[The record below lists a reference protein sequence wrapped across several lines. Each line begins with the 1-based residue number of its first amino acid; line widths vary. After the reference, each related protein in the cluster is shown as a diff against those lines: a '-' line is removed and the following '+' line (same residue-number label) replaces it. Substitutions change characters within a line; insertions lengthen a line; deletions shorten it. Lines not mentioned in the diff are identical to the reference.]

1 MMDETEIFSLPP
13 TAHKALLALATYR
26 FLTVHQMLRL
36 GVAKDEGNL
45 RKNLNRMLSA
55 KRDGSGLSRPKEIG
69 VLDFGVL
76 VGKGRLSRLYFLTPR
91 GAEAL
96 KRADRHAPDAAPV
109 KHAVRFQNDY
119 FHRVNTVDFQITL
132 SQFAETHGHE
142 ITMSRQYFSWTQ
154 KVGRSPARP
163 ETSIDLLPGY
173 IDPDSTYMLTGPDG
187 TERLLLV
194 EVANGH
200 NVGRVVEKLEKY
212 AQAVDSLAIN
222 TAFDYG
228 ERAPRVLWLF
238 EHQRTLELVQ
248 KRAQDSSW
256 ISSYVPYF
264 FLRTLDNCTPQ
275 ALQTGW
281 LRPTTDVAAVSLF

>member
-1 MMDETEIFSLPP
+1 MRETEILSLPP

-36 GVAKDEGNL
+36 RVAKDEGNL

-55 KRDGSGLSRPKEIG
+55 KRDGTGLSRPKEIG

-96 KRADRHAPDAAPV
+96 KRADRDAPDAVPV

-119 FHRVNTVDFQITL
+119 QHRVSTVDFHITL
-132 SQFAETHGHE
+132 SQFAEAQEHE
-142 ITMSRQYFSWTQ
+142 ITMSQQYFSWTQ
-154 KVGRSPARP
+154 KAGKAPARP
-163 ETSIDLLPGY
+163 ETSIDLRPGY

-194 EVANGH
+194 EIANGH
-200 NVGRVVEKLEKY
+200 KVGRVVEKLEKY
-212 AQAVDSLAIN
+212 AQAIDSLAIN

-228 ERAPRVLWLF
+228 DRAPRVLWLF

-248 KRAQDSSW
+248 KRAQSNRWVSSH
-256 ISSYVPYF
+256 VPYF
-264 FLRTLDNCTPQ
+264 FLRTLDSCTHP
-275 ALQTGW
+275 ALRSGW
-281 LRPTTDVAAVSLF
+281 LQPTTDAAEVALF